1 VSNDEKQEVVQQ
13 PNNKRRRAV
22 DDSQP
27 QDDLLALESKLSL
40 KRNLVIL
47 LGGKAKED
55 KYQKIISKLG
65 SRHIEDL
72 NEHFDV
78 YVTDE
83 KLVRNSKLLL
93 SIASGASVVGV
104 KWLEDSQKRGKL
116 ITDDI
121 VPYLIIDKQFEKQYG
136 CSLQK
141 LFLENKSSQLLSGK
155 KVYVSPNVVGIS
167 KPQMNQ
173 LIEAIGGDLS
183 ENMKGSDICIFD
195 QDKDKKS
202 IAELKKNKKNQP

>member
-1 VSNDEKQEVVQQ
+1 
-13 PNNKRRRAV
+13 
-22 DDSQP
+22 
-27 QDDLLALESKLSL
+27 L
-40 KRNLVIL
+40 
-47 LGGKAKED
+47 
-55 KYQKIISKLG
+55 
-65 SRHIEDL
+65 
-72 NEHFDV
+72 
-78 YVTDE
+78 
-83 KLVRNSKLLL
+83 
-93 SIASGASVVGV
+93 
-104 KWLEDSQKRGKL
+104 
-116 ITDDI
+116 
-121 VPYLIIDKQFEKQYG
+121 PYLIIDKQFEKQYG

>member
-1 VSNDEKQEVVQQ
+1 
-13 PNNKRRRAV
+13 
-22 DDSQP
+22 
-27 QDDLLALESKLSL
+27 
-40 KRNLVIL
+40 
-47 LGGKAKED
+47 
-55 KYQKIISKLG
+55 LG

-72 NEHFDV
+72 NDHFDV

-93 SIASGASVVGV
+93 AIASGASVVGV

-155 KVYVSPNVVGIS
+155 KIYVSANIVGIS
-167 KPQMNQ
+167 KP
-173 LIEAIGGDLS
+173 
-183 ENMKGSDICIFD
+183 
-195 QDKDKKS
+195 
-202 IAELKKNKKNQP
+202 